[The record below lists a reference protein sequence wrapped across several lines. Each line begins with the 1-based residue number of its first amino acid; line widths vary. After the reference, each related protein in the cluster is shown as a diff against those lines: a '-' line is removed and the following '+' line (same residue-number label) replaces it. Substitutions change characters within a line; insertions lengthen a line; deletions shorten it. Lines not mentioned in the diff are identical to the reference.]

1 MAAVQ
6 GGSPQVNDAP
16 AGVANGPAVSA
27 PALPSNG
34 PLGLPSNRPSP
45 SLPGSAKNGNTF
57 DSAAE
62 ARRVERRQRRAQR
75 LEVMARVLLP
85 TLIVGALLLLW
96 EMVVRINQIPHYIL
110 PAPSLVLQT
119 LVKNWG
125 NLAPALWFT
134 VKVTLLALTAAVV
147 GGVLLAMAFA
157 LSRWVEIAFF
167 PIAVVLQVTPIVA
180 IAPLILIYVDSTM
193 AALLICAWIVA
204 FFPILSN
211 TVIGLKSAD
220 SNLHDLYSLYGA
232 TPWQRFR
239 LLLVPSALP
248 YFLGG
253 LKIAGG
259 LSLIGAVVAEFTAG
273 SAGRNTGLASRI
285 LESMFRTEIPMMFA
299 ALLLVSLL
307 GIVIFIAFAVLAK
320 VLLGHW
326 HESELGRDR

>member
-1 MAAVQ
+1 M
-6 GGSPQVNDAP
+6 NAP
-16 AGVANGPAVSA
+16 
-27 PALPSNG
+27 LP
-34 PLGLPSNRPSP
+34 
-45 SLPGSAKNGNTF
+45 
-57 DSAAE
+57 AAE
-62 ARRVERRQRRAQR
+62 AIAVAPVAEPNAAAERLVRAQR
-75 LEVMARVLLP
+75 RESVGRIVLPL
-85 TLIVGALLLLW
+85 LIISLLLLTW
-96 EMVVRINQIPHYIL
+96 EAVVRVNQIPHYIL

-125 NLAPALWFT
+125 NLAPSLWFT
-134 VKVTLLALTAAVV
+134 VKLTLMALGAAVV
-147 GGVLLAMAFA
+147 GGVLIAMAFA
-157 LSRWVEIAFF
+157 LSKWVEIALF

-180 IAPLILIYVDSTM
+180 IAPLILIYVDSTTS
-193 AALLICAWIVA
+193 ALLICAWIVA

-220 SNLHDLYSLYGA
+220 SNLRDLYQLYGS

-273 SAGRNTGLASRI
+273 AAGRETGLASRI
-285 LESMFRTEIPMMFA
+285 LESSFRTEIPMMFA

-307 GIVIFIAFAVLAK
+307 GIVIFIVFAALAK
-320 VLLGHW
+320 LLLGHW
-326 HESELGRDR
+326 HESELRREV

>member
-1 MAAVQ
+1 MAWPTHPMPADRP
-6 GGSPQVNDAP
+6 GRSPGLAP
-16 AGVANGPAVSA
+16 EEAERDTHGERGERRSRADDD
-27 PALPSNG
+27 
-34 PLGLPSNRPSP
+34 R
-45 SLPGSAKNGNTF
+45 
-57 DSAAE
+57 AAARG
-62 ARRVERRQRRAQR
+62 ARRVQRSRRRER
-75 LEVMARVLLP
+75 MARVLLP
-85 TLIVGALLLLW
+85 LLIVAALIGAW
-96 EMVVRINQIPHYIL
+96 EWVVQARQIPHYIL
-110 PAPSLVLQT
+110 PAPSLVFET
-119 LVKNWG
+119 LVKNWS

-134 VKVTLLALTAAVV
+134 VKLTLMALGAAVA

-157 LSRWVEIAFF
+157 MSRWVEIALF

-180 IAPLILIYVDSTM
+180 IAPLILIYVDSTL

-211 TVIGLKSAD
+211 TVTGLKSAD
-220 SNLHDLYSLYGA
+220 SHLRDLYTLYGA

-248 YFLGG
+248 YFLSG

-259 LSLIGAVVAEFTAG
+259 LALIGAVVAEFTAG

-307 GIVIFIAFAVLAK
+307 GVVIFLVFAALAK
-320 VLLGHW
+320 LLLGHW
-326 HESELGRDR
+326 HESEMSRER